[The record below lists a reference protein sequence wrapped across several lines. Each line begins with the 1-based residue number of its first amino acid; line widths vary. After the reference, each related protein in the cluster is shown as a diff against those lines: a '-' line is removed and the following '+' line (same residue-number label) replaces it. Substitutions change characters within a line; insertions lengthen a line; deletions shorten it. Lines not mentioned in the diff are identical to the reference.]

1 MSTPPLRKTIR
12 NGDARSAN
20 FWSDAP
26 PFSGLAGTGMPN
38 EPASLDTLGETLYP
52 LFCVDHAWIRRVGD
66 GEVLGV
72 VLVVFGFGGGAGCV
86 VVVRGAKSLV
96 AAAWFIL

>member
-1 MSTPPLRKTIR
+1 M
-12 NGDARSAN
+12 
-20 FWSDAP
+20 
-26 PFSGLAGTGMPN
+26 
-38 EPASLDTLGETLYP
+38 
-52 LFCVDHAWIRRVGD
+52 GD

-96 AAAWFIL
+96 AAAWFILKSICSYPLASQMLIDKLLTELRLQLPTQICVLFCATTLQ